1 MNADEFAEHLRT
13 KRVEYEKREEDLRTQ
28 CAEHEKRARQH
39 EREWR
44 WMNRLLLL
52 AFILGVL
59 GIVSR
64 VFWP

>member
-1 MNADEFAEHLRT
+1 MSPDEFEEHLRT
-13 KRVEYEKREEDLRTQ
+13 RQAEYEK
-28 CAEHEKRARQH
+28 HARQR